1 MSSLYLILFEICPD
15 SPAFVIGQC
24 VSVLLE
30 KCIDPGDSSVPGV
43 FQILEGQSSKG
54 QETHLLDQTSFSSH
68 LYTFVE
74 SRLLRPY
81 SMFMSQTN
89 VV

>member
-15 SPAFVIGQC
+15 SPAFVISQC

-30 KCIDPGDSSVPGV
+30 KCIDPGDSPVPGV

-89 VV
+89 V